1 MAAKKIRYA
10 VIGLGWIA
18 QESILPAFKHAENS
32 QLAALVSDDKE
43 KLRALGDKYR
53 VPNLYLYKEFDACLN
68 SKKIDAIFIALPNS
82 MHLEYTVRAAQAG
95 IHILCEKPLA
105 MTEKECAQMISAA
118 NKNKVKLMTAYR
130 LHFEEGNLHVI
141 ELARRGKLGDVRAF
155 NSTNTM
161 SVETG
166 NIRLDKGLSGGTLYD
181 IGIYCINAARGIFRE
196 EPVEVFAVASRNG
209 QKRFKE
215 VEEMMNVI
223 MTFSKD
229 RTASFVCSFGAADSS
244 AYDVIGTKA
253 RVRMEDAYR
262 HAGGVRLWTFAD
274 KTMKSK
280 TFAARDQFAAEII
293 YFSKCILTNKQPEPS
308 GLEGQADV
316 RIIEAM
322 YESAKQGRTVKLKSF
337 HKNQRPTMKQE
348 IRRPQGRKPR
358 LVNAEAPKK

>member
-1 MAAKKIRYA
+1 MPARKIRYA

-18 QESILPAFKHAENS
+18 QESILPAFKHTENS
-32 QLAALVSDDKE
+32 ELAALVSDDKE

-53 VPNLYLYKEFDACLN
+53 VPNLYLYKELDACLN

-82 MHLEYTVRAAQAG
+82 LHYEYTVQAAEAG

-105 MTEKECAQMISAA
+105 MTEKECVQMRSAA
-118 NKNKVKLMTAYR
+118 HKNKVKLMTAYR

-161 SVETG
+161 SVDAG
-166 NIRLDKGLSGGTLYD
+166 NIRLDKRLSGGTLYD

-196 EPVEVFAVASRNG
+196 EPLEVYAVASKGG

-215 VEEMMNVI
+215 VEEMMSVI
-223 MTFSKD
+223 MTFSKE
-229 RTASFVCSFGAADSS
+229 RTASFVCSFGAANSS

-262 HAGGVRLWTFAD
+262 HAGSVRLLTFAD
-274 KTMKSK
+274 GTTKSK

-316 RIIEAM
+316 RIIEAI
-322 YESAKQGRTVKLKSF
+322 YESAK
-337 HKNQRPTMKQE
+337 
-348 IRRPQGRKPR
+348 
-358 LVNAEAPKK
+358 